1 LRPFIIHKPL
11 FPGETGAAAVLLNRK
26 PGFGNQKKQTM
37 REAVI
42 ISAVRTA
49 VGKFQGS
56 LQSFSSPRLGAFV
69 VREAVLRA
77 GLDPAQVD
85 ECIMGC
91 VLQAGLGQ
99 NPARQAAIHGGLPP
113 QAGAFT
119 VNQVCGSGLK
129 AVALAAQ
136 AIQTGNA
143 EIVVAGGMESMT
155 NAPYLLP
162 QARAGYRMGNGAL
175 VDAMIHD
182 GLWEIYNGFHMGV
195 GAEMIAAKYGI
206 TREEQDAFA
215 AESHRRAAAAA
226 ALGFFRDEILPI
238 EIPAA
243 KKGEKP
249 RSLDADETIRPDTT
263 VEILARLKPAFKE
276 GGTVT
281 AGNAPGISD
290 GAAALVVTSSDRA
303 RELGLKPLAV
313 IRAQSTSGVQPEWF
327 GLAPIEAVRK
337 AAARAGWPLDSVDL
351 FELNEAFSVQAL
363 AVNRELGL
371 DPAKVNVHG
380 GAVAIGHPI
389 GASGARVLTTLL
401 YALHRYDKTRG
412 IAALC
417 LGGGNSVGLAVERI

>member
-1 LRPFIIHKPL
+1 MSD
-11 FPGETGAAAVLLNRK
+11 T
-26 PGFGNQKKQTM
+26 
-37 REAVI
+37 VI
-42 ISAVRTA
+42 VSAVRTP

-56 LQSFSSPRLGAFV
+56 LQSFSATQLGALV
-69 VREAVLRA
+69 VREAVRRA
-77 GLDPAQVD
+77 GVDAACAD

-99 NPARQAAIHGGLPP
+99 NPARQAALYGGLTS
-113 QAGAFT
+113 AVGALT
-119 VNQVCGSGLK
+119 INQVCGSGLK

-136 AIQTGNA
+136 AIETRNA

-155 NAPYLLP
+155 NSPYLLP
-162 QARAGYRMGNGAL
+162 QARAGYRMGNGTL

-182 GLWEIYNGFHMGV
+182 GLWEIYKGFHMGV

-206 TREEQDAFA
+206 GREEQDAFA
-215 AESHRRAAAAA
+215 VESHRRAAEATAA
-226 ALGFFRDEILPI
+226 GFFRDEIVSV
-238 EIPAA
+238 EVPASR
-243 KKGEKP
+243 KGAAP
-249 RSLDADETIRPDTT
+249 VIFDADESIRPETT
-263 VEILARLKPAFKE
+263 LEILAGLKPAFQA

-281 AGNAPGISD
+281 AGNSPGVSD
-290 GAAALVVTSSDRA
+290 GAAALVVTSEERA
-303 RELGLKPLAV
+303 QALGLKPMAV
-313 IRAQSTSGVQPEWF
+313 IRAQATGGVEPEWF

-337 AAARAGWPLDSVDL
+337 CAGRAGWALQDVDL

-363 AVNRELGL
+363 AVNRDLDL

-401 YALHRYDKTRG
+401 YALARRGKGKG

-417 LGGGNSVGLAVERI
+417 LGGGNAVALAVERA

>member
-1 LRPFIIHKPL
+1 
-11 FPGETGAAAVLLNRK
+11 
-26 PGFGNQKKQTM
+26 M
-37 REAVI
+37 REVVI
-42 ISAVRTA
+42 VSAVRTP
-49 VGKFQGS
+49 VGRFQGS
-56 LQSFSSPRLGAFV
+56 LAPFAAPRLGALA
-69 VREAVLRA
+69 VREAVRRA
-77 GLDPAQVD
+77 GFLGAANAERISGETVGRSLEEIN

-99 NPARQAAIHGGLPP
+99 NPARQAAIYGGLP
-113 QAGAFT
+113 AGVGAFT

-136 AIQTGNA
+136 AIETGNA

-155 NAPYLLP
+155 NAPYLLT
-162 QARAGYRMGNGAL
+162 QARGGYRMGNGTL

-182 GLWEIYNGFHMGV
+182 GLWEAYNGFHMGV

-215 AESHRRAAAAA
+215 AESHRRAAAATTQ
-226 ALGFFRDEILPI
+226 GFFRDEIVPV
-238 EIPAA
+238 EIPGA
-243 KKGEKP
+243 KKGEKA
-249 RSLDADETIRPDTT
+249 RVFDADETIRPETT
-263 VEILARLKPAFKE
+263 VEILARLKPAFQE

-290 GAAALVVTSSDRA
+290 GAAALVVMSAERA
-303 RELGLKPLAV
+303 RELGLKPMAV
-313 IRAQSTSGVQPEWF
+313 IRAQATSGVEPEWF
-327 GLAPIEAVRK
+327 GLAPIEAVRRVMR
-337 AAARAGWPLDSVDL
+337 RAGWALDSVDL

-363 AVNRELGL
+363 AVMRDLRL
-371 DPAKVNVHG
+371 DVAKVNVHG

-401 YALHRYDKTRG
+401 YAMERYSKSRG

-417 LGGGNSVGLAVERI
+417 LGGGNAVALAVERV

>member
-1 LRPFIIHKPL
+1 
-11 FPGETGAAAVLLNRK
+11 
-26 PGFGNQKKQTM
+26 M
-37 REAVI
+37 SDAVI
-42 ISAVRTA
+42 VSAVRTP

-56 LQSFSSPRLGAFV
+56 LQSFSATQLGALV
-69 VREAVLRA
+69 VREAVRRA
-77 GLDPAQVD
+77 GVDAACAD

-99 NPARQAAIHGGLPP
+99 NPARQAALYGGLTS
-113 QAGAFT
+113 AVGALT
-119 VNQVCGSGLK
+119 INQVCGSGLN

-136 AIQTGNA
+136 AIETRNA

-155 NAPYLLP
+155 NSPYLLP
-162 QARAGYRMGNGAL
+162 QARAGYRMGNGTL

-182 GLWEIYNGFHMGV
+182 GLWEIYKGFHMGV

-206 TREEQDAFA
+206 GREEQDAFA
-215 AESHRRAAAAA
+215 VESHRRAAEATAA
-226 ALGFFRDEILPI
+226 GFFRDEIVSV
-238 EIPAA
+238 EVPASR
-243 KKGEKP
+243 KGAAP
-249 RSLDADETIRPDTT
+249 VIFDADESIRPETT
-263 VEILARLKPAFKE
+263 LEILAGLKPAFQA

-281 AGNAPGISD
+281 AGNSPGVSD
-290 GAAALVVTSSDRA
+290 GAAALVVTSEERA
-303 RELGLKPLAV
+303 QALGLKPMAV
-313 IRAQSTSGVQPEWF
+313 IRAQATGGVEPEWF

-337 AAARAGWPLDSVDL
+337 CAGRAGWALQDVDL

-363 AVNRELGL
+363 AVNRDLDL

-401 YALHRYDKTRG
+401 YALARRGKGKG

-417 LGGGNSVGLAVERI
+417 LGGGNAVALAVERA

>member
-1 LRPFIIHKPL
+1 
-11 FPGETGAAAVLLNRK
+11 
-26 PGFGNQKKQTM
+26 M
-37 REAVI
+37 REVVI
-42 ISAVRTA
+42 VSAVRTP

-56 LQSFSSPRLGAFV
+56 LHSFSAPQLGALA
-69 VREAVLRA
+69 VREAVRRA
-77 GLDPAQVD
+77 GITATEVD

-143 EIVVAGGMESMT
+143 EMVVAGGMESMI

-162 QARAGYRMGNGAL
+162 QARTGYRMGNGTL
-175 VDAMIHD
+175 VDSMILD
-182 GLWEIYNGFHMGV
+182 GLWEAYKGFHMGV
-195 GAEMIAAKYGI
+195 GAEMIAAKYGF
-206 TREEQDAFA
+206 TREQQDAFA
-215 AESHRRAAAAA
+215 AESHRRAAAATA
-226 ALGFFRDEILPI
+226 DGLFRNEIFPI

-243 KKGEKP
+243 KKGAPP
-249 RSLDADETIRPDTT
+249 RIFSTDESIRPETT
-263 VEILARLKPAFKE
+263 VDILASLKPAFQKD
-276 GGTVT
+276 GTVT
-281 AGNAPGISD
+281 AGNSPGVSD
-290 GAAALVVTSSDRA
+290 GAAALVITSAERA
-303 RELGLKPLAV
+303 QALGLKPIAV
-313 IRAQSTSGVQPEWF
+313 IRAQSTSGGEPEWF

-337 AAARAGWPLDSVDL
+337 AAARAGWPLGDVDL
-351 FELNEAFSVQAL
+351 FELNEAFAVQAL
-363 AVNRELGL
+363 AVNLDLDL

-401 YALHRYDKTRG
+401 YAMERYGKSKG

-417 LGGGNSVGLAVERI
+417 LGGGNAVGLAVERC

>member
-1 LRPFIIHKPL
+1 
-11 FPGETGAAAVLLNRK
+11 
-26 PGFGNQKKQTM
+26 M
-37 REAVI
+37 REVVI
-42 ISAVRTA
+42 VSAVRTP

-56 LQSFSSPRLGAFV
+56 LQSFSGPQLGALA
-69 VREAVLRA
+69 VREAVRRA
-77 GLDPAQVD
+77 AVNPTEVD

-99 NPARQAAIHGGLPP
+99 NPARQAAIHGGLSP

-143 EIVVAGGMESMT
+143 EMVVAGGMESMT

-162 QARAGYRMGNGAL
+162 QARSGYRMGNGSL
-175 VDAMIHD
+175 VDSMIND
-182 GLWEIYNGFHMGV
+182 GLWEAYKGFHMGV

-206 TREEQDAFA
+206 TREQQDAFA
-215 AESHRRAAAAA
+215 AESHRRAASATAS
-226 ALGFFRDEILPI
+226 GFFHDEILAV

-243 KKGEKP
+243 KKGAPPKKF
-249 RSLDADETIRPDTT
+249 DTDESIRPETT
-263 VEILARLKPAFKE
+263 VEILANLKPAFQKD
-276 GGTVT
+276 GTVT
-281 AGNAPGISD
+281 AGNSPGVSD
-290 GAAALVVTSSDRA
+290 GGAALVITSKERA
-303 RELGLKPLAV
+303 QALGLKPIAV
-313 IRAQSTSGVQPEWF
+313 IRAQSTSGGEPEWF

-337 AAARAGWPLDSVDL
+337 AAQRAGWSLADVDL

-363 AVNRELGL
+363 AVLRDLAL

-389 GASGARVLTTLL
+389 GASGARVLTSLL
-401 YALHRYDKTRG
+401 YAMERYGKTKG

-417 LGGGNSVGLAVERI
+417 LGGGNAVALAVERC